1 MPHGIGTVAVDY
13 DDTVLYS
20 KFFQASGLLKQLRL
34 TSEFESDLQYTD
46 DWGSNRLFPNFASF
60 IKTI

>member
-20 KFFQASGLLKQLRL
+20 KFFQASGLLKQLGL

-46 DWGSNRLFPNFASF
+46 DCCSNRLFPNFASF